1 MKIFNIPL
9 LWGTCSLKSSL
20 SLEELAD
27 KISSKLFCGLKFSG
41 KEFCIHEEIP
51 AIFIENPFMGLRV
64 ILDGYSGL
72 GEEEGFCL
80 YVEPYEDFSTNLIS
94 RENIKEYR
102 VLLDDY
108 LYSWLI
114 YVFKDDPEIII
125 DVPVSNFNDW

>member
-1 MKIFNIPL
+1 MKILNIPL
-9 LWGTCSLKSSL
+9 LWGICSLKSNL
-20 SLEELAD
+20 SLEDLAD
-27 KISSKLFCGLKFSG
+27 KISSKLFCGLQFSG

-51 AIFIENPFMGLRV
+51 AIFIENSFMGLRV

-80 YVEPYEDFSTNLIS
+80 YVEPYKDFSTNLIK

-108 LYSWLI
+108 LYCQLRHA
-114 YVFKDDPEIII
+114 FQDDPEIII
-125 DVPVSNFNDW
+125 DVPESNFDDW